1 MLARGLASLAER
13 QEREGLMKTSR
24 EQRQSKRS
32 SIKVLV
38 KCLPP
43 GVPVTRN
50 GHVARGWE
58 MLARDIA
65 HDGVGLR
72 WSRKWAEA
80 HCPHCL
86 RGLSTLFPE
95 RQVCLC
101 TPPDKVLVA
110 GEEVQLDGL
119 IYTEQGSVPMQGF
132 VRWVRP
138 HHKGDIYD
146 VGIRITSRNHRK
158 HFAALESVG
167 A

>member
-1 MLARGLASLAER
+1 
-13 QEREGLMKTSR
+13 
-24 EQRQSKRS
+24 
-32 SIKVLV
+32 V

-43 GVPVTRN
+43 GVPVQRN

-80 HCPHCL
+80 NCPHCL
-86 RGLSTLFPE
+86 KGTSNLFPD
-95 RQVCLC
+95 RGVCLC
-101 TPPDKVLVA
+101 TPPDKVLQK
-110 GEEVQLDGL
+110 GQEVQLDGL
-119 IYTEQGSVPMQGF
+119 IYTEEGSVPMSGF

-146 VGIRITSRNHRK
+146 VGILITSPYHRR
-158 HFAALESVG
+158 HFRALESIG

>member
-1 MLARGLASLAER
+1 MP
-13 QEREGLMKTSR
+13 KTKEHR
-24 EQRQSKRS
+24 NSKRNR
-32 SIKVLV
+32 ITVLV

-43 GVPVTRN
+43 NVPVKRN

-72 WSRKWAEA
+72 WSLKWAKA
-80 HCPHCL
+80 NCPHCL
-86 RGLSTLFPE
+86 KGQGRSNLFE
-95 RQVCLC
+95 DAHAVCLC
-101 TPPDKVLVA
+101 TPPDKVLQP
-110 GEEVQLDGL
+110 GHQVQLEGL
-119 IYTEQGSVPMQGF
+119 IYTEKGSVPMKGSI
-132 VRWVRP
+132 RWVRP

-146 VGIRITSRNHRK
+146 VGIRVTSPAHRQ

>member
-1 MLARGLASLAER
+1 MS
-13 QEREGLMKTSR
+13 KK
-24 EQRQSKRS
+24 EQRTSKRS
-32 SIKVLV
+32 AIKVLV

-43 GVPVTRN
+43 HVPVRRN
-50 GHVARGWE
+50 GHPTRGWE

-86 RGLSTLFPE
+86 QGISNLFPE
-95 RQVCLC
+95 REVCLC
-101 TPPDKVLVA
+101 TPPDEVLKA
-110 GEEVQLDGL
+110 GHAVQLDGL
-119 IYTEQGSVPMQGF
+119 IYTEKGSVTLRGT

-138 HHKGDIYD
+138 HRKGTIYD
-146 VGIRITSRNHRK
+146 VGIQVTTPSHRR

-167 A
+167 T

>member
-1 MLARGLASLAER
+1 MTKIKEHRR
-13 QEREGLMKTSR
+13 
-24 EQRQSKRS
+24 SKRS
-32 SIKVLV
+32 PIKILV

-50 GHVARGWE
+50 GHVAKGWE

-72 WSRKWAEA
+72 WSLKWAKA
-80 HCPHCL
+80 NCPHCL
-86 RGLSTLFPE
+86 KGISTLFPE
-95 RQVCLC
+95 REVCLC
-101 TPPDKVLVA
+101 TPPDKALKQ
-110 GEEVQLDGL
+110 GQEVQLDGL
-119 IYTEQGSVPMQGF
+119 IYTEKGSVPMKGRI
-132 VRWVRP
+132 RWVRP

-146 VGIRITSRNHRK
+146 VGILVTSRSHRQ